1 MGSEER
7 ETTETG
13 NSKTFDCQGN
23 QKNRA
28 LTREGNRIKGVFSKV
43 GEDVSMFQ
51 GWWERAMGRQ
61 MGISKIERG

>member
-7 ETTETG
+7 ETSEMG
-13 NSKTFDCQGN
+13 NSKTFDYQGN

-28 LTREGNRIKGVFSKV
+28 LTRGGNRIKGVFSKV

-51 GWWERAMGRQ
+51 GWWGRALDGVSRRQ
-61 MGISKIERG
+61 REDE